1 MYETQLHIVGTK
13 QNKILKNSIPNNE
26 ETCLKYNLTFSQLLF
41 YAGFKS
47 IAIIIILP
55 SKK

>member
-26 ETCLKYNLTFSQLLF
+26 ETCLKYNLTFSQLPF